1 MKTIDPDNIAELLT
15 RFFDG
20 ETTCAEE
27 RALEKYFTSDTP
39 LPPELE
45 PYREMFG
52 WYASGLDVSSL
63 PSEKTEN
70 PSDDLVELSRRNGCS
85 HNRTYMAT

>member
-1 MKTIDPDNIAELLT
+1 MKTIDPNNIAELLR

-27 RALEKYFTSDTP
+27 KALEKYFTSDTP

-45 PYREMFG
+45 PYRDMFG
-52 WYASGLDVSSL
+52 WYASGMDLSSL
-63 PSEKTEN
+63 QIGRAH
-70 PSDDLVELSRRNGCS
+70 V
-85 HNRTYMAT
+85 